1 MPAARWS
8 TSTPPPSG
16 MWTSSKTTSGC
27 ASPMSRTASSTPEAS
42 PTTSTSGSSCA
53 RTPAR
58 KSSWSSTMRTRV
70 MAAGDPRGSFPRAAT
85 RRLDSCAGRWKHQ
98 LDLGALPGPR
108 RDARVPAVAR
118 HPPDD
123 RFADAATIG
132 RYGIRIEARTAIAH
146 EDLEPVVA
154 RLRVDVHDRAA
165 AELRRVDHRL
175 TRRGHKRPGALVER
189 SVADRDDLHT
199 RAVVALDLARGRLER
214 CADRGRAAGRG
225 TTTQPRAQLALLP
238 ARKRLD

>member
-1 MPAARWS
+1 MC
-8 TSTPPPSG
+8 
-16 MWTSSKTTSGC
+16 TSSSTTSGAV
-27 ASPMSRTASSTPEAS
+27 ASISLTASSTPEAS

-70 MAAGDPRGSFPRAAT
+70 MAAGDPRGSFPRGDASA
-85 RRLDSCAGRWKHQ
+85 RSCARRWKHQ

-108 RDARVPAVAR
+108 RDARMPAVAR

-165 AELRRVDHRL
+165 TELRRVDHRL
-175 TRRGHKRPGALVER
+175 ARRGHKRPGALVER